1 MARKVPSIK
10 NTEFI
15 ITSKFNLPV
24 KNSKCHKLR
33 IRFNKSKFSDFSI
46 GVCYEFTNDPNY
58 VYIFKHPSYPKVM
71 IITRRFY
78 VRATVWDTIQEASE
92 ALERY
97 TIYSHRVDAGDLGIT
112 YIISPD
118 ETLDYY
124 PYPIPIAEYIE
135 ASEEVPASSRVSGRR
150 IEQTSSA
157 RVFRDLKQKTFE
169 AVRIIASKRISDIPE
184 SKKTSLFNSINHGR
198 QILTTEG
205 MLDMYLYSYGKMHE
219 AKLKYAF
226 SKMPGTFLRR
236 EGSAVNIVDYGCG
249 QGVASMC
256 FKDYL
261 RTKRKNVTINK
272 ITLIDPS
279 EIALHRAKELCKLF
293 YPDTNVVAINKDF
306 DSLTRSDLKAGSGC
320 TVHLFSNVTDLDFDI
335 DLLANKI
342 NTNLKGENWFVIVS
356 PLFSN
361 DYDFQMDDLVDAL
374 DASLHVCE
382 DMGADEFELY
392 NCTCRI
398 AILRKIVKKI

>member
-1 MARKVPSIK
+1 M
-10 NTEFI
+10 
-15 ITSKFNLPV
+15 
-24 KNSKCHKLR
+24 
-33 IRFNKSKFSDFSI
+33 
-46 GVCYEFTNDPNY
+46 
-58 VYIFKHPSYPKVM
+58 
-71 IITRRFY
+71 
-78 VRATVWDTIQEASE
+78 
-92 ALERY
+92 
-97 TIYSHRVDAGDLGIT
+97 
-112 YIISPD
+112 
-118 ETLDYY
+118 
-124 PYPIPIAEYIE
+124 
-135 ASEEVPASSRVSGRR
+135 SGRR